1 MEVSMPST
9 QSISLHVPEPL
20 ALIDATLLFT
30 VQVLIARH
38 PELALPPEVAVL
50 HPPPGLRAARR
61 LLDGVRELHHAI
73 ESYRD
78 LLPSAHSDCRSLCGD
93 EHDDIP
99 F

>member
-1 MEVSMPST
+1 MLRSE
-9 QSISLHVPEPL
+9 SISLRVPEPL

-38 PELALPPEVAVL
+38 PELLLPPEVPVL

-61 LLDGVRELHHAI
+61 LLDGIRELHGAVEH
-73 ESYRD
+73 YRD
-78 LLPSAHSDCRSLCGD
+78 VLPQPSVDSRAPREDV
-93 EHDDIP
+93 DDGIP

>member
-1 MEVSMPST
+1 MPST
-9 QSISLHVPEPL
+9 DAISLHVPEPL

-30 VQVLIARH
+30 VQVLLARH

-73 ESYRD
+73 ELYRD
-78 LLPSAHSDCRSLCGD
+78 ILPEAHGDCRALCGD
-93 EHDDIP
+93 GCDDIP

>member
-1 MEVSMPST
+1 MLHT
-9 QSISLHVPEPL
+9 DSISLRVPEPL

-38 PELALPPEVAVL
+38 PELMLPPEVAVL

-61 LLDGVRELHHAI
+61 LLDGIRELHRAI
-73 ESYRD
+73 ETYRYV
-78 LLPSAHSDCRSLCGD
+78 LPQALGD
-93 EHDDIP
+93 HCPADGGDVDDIP

>member
-1 MEVSMPST
+1 VTLHSE
-9 QSISLHVPEPL
+9 SISLRVPEPL

-38 PELALPPEVAVL
+38 PELLLPPEVPVL
-50 HPPPGLRAARR
+50 HAPPGLRAARH
-61 LLDGVRELHHAI
+61 LLDEIRELHRAV

-78 LLPSAHSDCRSLCGD
+78 FLPQASSPPQEDVD
-93 EHDDIP
+93 DDIP